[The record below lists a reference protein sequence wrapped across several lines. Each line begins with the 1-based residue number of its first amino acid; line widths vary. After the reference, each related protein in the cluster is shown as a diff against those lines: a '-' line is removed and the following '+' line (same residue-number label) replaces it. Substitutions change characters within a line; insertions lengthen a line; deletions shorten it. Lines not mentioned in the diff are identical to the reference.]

1 MIDYVILSYTKTGL
15 SYYIYLWTDM
25 KLMQPQFQHSELLGG
40 FVDDFDFLQ
49 RFAEFNG
56 IFEILEHVKSY
67 IKQEKQ
73 H

>member
-1 MIDYVILSYTKTGL
+1 
-15 SYYIYLWTDM
+15 
-25 KLMQPQFQHSELLGG
+25 MQPQFQHSELLGG